1 MFRTLMA
8 SAALAATAL
17 VGTGLAGQTAA
28 AQDMEQIN
36 FGIISTESSQNLKS
50 SFGPFLEDMEKELGL
65 PVKAF
70 FAPDYAGVIEGMRF
84 GKVDV
89 AWFGNK
95 SAMEAVDRAGGE
107 IFAQTIKDDG
117 SEGYYS
123 LLIVNK
129 DSELSS
135 LEDLLAQC
143 GSGLNF
149 GNGDPNSTSGFLVPS
164 YYVWAKNGVDP
175 KECFGRVVNANHET
189 NALAVANGQ
198 VDVATNNTESI
209 YARLAK
215 TNPEAASKIKEIWR
229 SPLIPSDPMVWRKD
243 LSAEMKEKLYYFF
256 MTYGRFGDLEEVK
269 RERQVLAEM
278 SDGWGPFL
286 ASSNAQLIP
295 IRQLELFRNKLRI
308 ENDETLSAE
317 EKQQQVAE
325 IEAQLTELGEWE
337 AAVTPA
343 AATN

>member
-1 MFRTLMA
+1 MFRTLLA
-8 SAALAATAL
+8 SAALAATVL
-17 VGTGLAGQTAA
+17 GSAA
-28 AQDMEQIN
+28 AGAEEMKEIN
-36 FGIISTESSQNLKS
+36 FGIISTESSQNLKA
-50 SFGPFLEDMEKELGL
+50 SFDPFLKDMEKALGM

-129 DSELSS
+129 DSPLKS
-135 LEDLLAQC
+135 LGDLLKAC
-143 GSGLNF
+143 GQGLAF

-175 KECFGRVVNANHET
+175 KECFKRVVNANHET

-215 TNPEAASKIKEIWR
+215 TNPEAAGKIREIWR

-243 LSAEMKEKLYYFF
+243 LPAEAKSKIYYFF
-256 MTYGRFGDLEEVK
+256 MTYGRFGDMAKVEH
-269 RERQVLAEM
+269 ERKVLAEM

-286 ASSNAQLIP
+286 ASSDAQLIP
-295 IRQLELFRNKLRI
+295 IRQLQLFRNKLKI
-308 ENDETLSAE
+308 QNDETLSAD
-317 EKQQQVAE
+317 EKQQKVAE
-325 IEAQLTELGEWE
+325 IDEKLAELDKW
-337 AAVTPA
+337 AAVVAPA
-343 AATN
+343 TATE